1 MFNYYNLYNND
12 VLKLYFYFKQNG
24 SQSVIEHIRLQSKM
38 IIKLLEKYWKT
49 MTNKD
54 LGKNL
59 ITRLQVTKRLY
70 IK

>member
-38 IIKLLEKYWKT
+38 IIKLLEKYWET